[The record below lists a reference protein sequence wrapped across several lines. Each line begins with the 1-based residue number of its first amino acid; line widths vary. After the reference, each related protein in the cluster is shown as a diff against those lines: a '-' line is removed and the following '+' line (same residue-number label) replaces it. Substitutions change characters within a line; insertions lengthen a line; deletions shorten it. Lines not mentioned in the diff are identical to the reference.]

1 MHTLKSIMF
10 LHLPVQCDG
19 AEAENGDR
27 AEEFVEELESF
38 AEHQRVK
45 PQAAPRIG
53 SECHIKGDAH
63 QAGTDTRPCQVL
75 DESIG
80 HCFKDVCAAG
90 APQHSGITC
99 REKERCLKI

>member
-1 MHTLKSIMF
+1 MILR
-10 LHLPVQCDG
+10 LPVQCDG
-19 AEAENGDR
+19 AEAENRDR

-45 PQAAPRIG
+45 PQAASRIG
-53 SECHIKGDAH
+53 SECHIKGYAH

-75 DESIG
+75 DESIS

-90 APQHSGITC
+90 APQHGGITC
-99 REKERCLKI
+99 QEKERCLKI